1 MKIGPKYK
9 IARRL
14 GAAVFEKT
22 QTAKFSLN
30 EQKKSKNRNT
40 RPKRGGGSVFGL
52 QLLEK
57 QKVRYTYGIM
67 EKQLKNYVTKVI
79 EKTKSNQADYLY
91 RLLEARLDNVVLKTG
106 FLKTRLQA
114 RQAVSHGHFTVNGK
128 RVNIPSYA
136 LKKGDV
142 VAIREGSKS
151 KKLFAEVEKNLTET
165 TTPAWLKVNGK
176 DLSVEITGEAVYNA
190 TELHFDLNSVMEY
203 YKR

>member
-30 EQKKSKNRNT
+30 EQKKSKNKT
-40 RPKRGGGSVFGL
+40 GRPKRGGGSVFGL
-52 QLLEK
+52 LLLEK

-67 EKQLKNYVTKVI
+67 EKQLKNYVQKVI
-79 EKTKSNQADYLY
+79 GKTKSNQSDYLY
-91 RLLEARLDNVVLKTG
+91 RLLESRLDNAVLRAG
-106 FLKTRLQA
+106 FLKTRPQA
-114 RQAVSHGHFTVNGK
+114 RQAVSHGHFTVNGT
-128 RVNIPSYA
+128 RVNIPSYT

-142 VAIREGSKS
+142 VAIREGSKG
-151 KKLFAEVEKNLTET
+151 KKMFEEVNKNLTEA

-176 DLSVEITGEAVYNA
+176 DLSVEIMGEAIYNA
-190 TELHFDLNSVMEY
+190 SELHFDLDSVMGY

>member
-1 MKIGPKYK
+1 
-9 IARRL
+9 
-14 GAAVFEKT
+14 
-22 QTAKFSLN
+22 
-30 EQKKSKNRNT
+30 
-40 RPKRGGGSVFGL
+40 
-52 QLLEK
+52 
-57 QKVRYTYGIM
+57 M

>member
-30 EQKKSKNRNT
+30 EQKKSKNKT
-40 RPKRGGGSVFGL
+40 GRPKRGGGSVFGL
-52 QLLEK
+52 LLLEK

-67 EKQLKNYVTKVI
+67 EKQLKNYVQKVI
-79 EKTKSNQADYLY
+79 GKTKSNQSDYLY
-91 RLLEARLDNVVLKTG
+91 RLLESRLDNAVLRAG
-106 FLKTRLQA
+106 FLKTRPQA
-114 RQAVSHGHFTVNGK
+114 RQAVSHGHFTVNGT
-128 RVNIPSYA
+128 RVNIPSYT

-142 VAIREGSKS
+142 VAIREGSKG
-151 KKLFAEVEKNLTET
+151 KKMFEEVNKNLSEAR
-165 TTPAWLKVNGK
+165 TPAWLKVNGK
-176 DLSVEITGEAVYNA
+176 DLSVEIMGEAIYNA
-190 TELHFDLNSVMEY
+190 SELHFDLDSVMGY

>member
-30 EQKKSKNRNT
+30 EQKKSKNKNM
-40 RPKRGGGSVFGL
+40 RPKRGGGSVFGQ

-67 EKQLKNYVTKVI
+67 EKQLKNYVKKVI
-79 EKTKSNQADYLY
+79 DKTKSNQSDYLY
-91 RLLEARLDNVVLKTG
+91 RLLESRVDNVVLKAG

-114 RQAVSHGHFTVNGK
+114 RQAVSHGHFTVNGT
-128 RVNIPSYA
+128 RINVPSYS

-142 VAIREGSKS
+142 VAIREGSKA
-151 KKLFAEVEKNLTET
+151 KKMFEEVNKSLTEAN
-165 TTPAWLKVNGK
+165 TPAWLKVNGK
-176 DLSVEITGEAVYNA
+176 DLSVEVVGEAVYNPA
-190 TELHFDLNSVMEY
+190 ELHFDLNSVMEY

>member
-30 EQKKSKNRNT
+30 EQKKQKTT
-40 RPKRGGGSVFGL
+40 RPKRPGSVFGQ
-52 QLLEK
+52 QLIEK
-57 QKVRYTYGIM
+57 QKVRFTYCIT
-67 EKQLKNYVTKVI
+67 EKQLKNYVKRVI
-79 EKTKSNQADYLY
+79 DLSKSNQADYLY
-91 RLLEARLDNVVLKTG
+91 KTLESRVDNAVLRAG
-106 FLKTRLQA
+106 FVKTRLQA
-114 RQAVSHGHFTVNGK
+114 RQAVSHGHFTVNGT
-128 RVNIPSYA
+128 RINIPSYI

-151 KKLFAEVEKNLTET
+151 KRLFAEVQTNLAET
-165 TTPAWLKVNGK
+165 TTPSFLKVNAQ
-176 DLSVEITGEAVYNA
+176 DLSLEITGEAVFSP